1 MEDLHTLA
9 ISLLNEAMGAPALDT
24 SSVGRWTTMEWLETD
39 STNSRA
45 MKALRQSD
53 PGIFDHF
60 ALRVAHQNA
69 GRGQQQR
76 AWVSEAN
83 QDLVMTLIV
92 AQNLPKAS
100 PFALNSA
107 ISLAVLQAIED
118 TLPTIRSE
126 ELEIKWPNDIMWK
139 GAKAGGILIENNWRG
154 DNWSSAVIGI
164 GINLAGTP
172 PFPNATRLL
181 SEAPSSEHVRRLS
194 HAILN
199 RADQRL
205 AETGNPEAL
214 LQQFHQRLLGW
225 GLAQRW
231 LLDGEEVRGV
241 LENIDIEGRLC
252 VSSDGRRHCFSPG
265 EVGWLGME
273 PR

>member
-9 ISLLNEAMGAPALDT
+9 ISLLSEAMGAPALAT
-24 SSVGRWTTMEWLETD
+24 SSTGRWTTLEWQETD

-45 MKALRQSD
+45 MKALRLSN
-53 PGIFDHF
+53 PEIFDHF
-60 ALRVAHQNA
+60 ALRVAHQKA

-76 AWVSEAN
+76 TWVSGEN
-83 QDLVMTLIV
+83 QDLAMSLIL

-118 TLPTIRSE
+118 TLPAIRSE

-154 DNWSSAVIGI
+154 DKWTSAVIGI
-164 GINLAGTP
+164 GINLSGTP

-181 SEAPSSEHVRRLS
+181 SEAPSSDLVRSLS
-194 HAILN
+194 RAILT

-225 GLAQRW
+225 GQAQRW

-273 PR
+273 PH